1 MTTTN
6 TSLELELTF
15 LARRLPAELVGV
27 TPMRL
32 VDIYVPDDLSIHPH
46 VRLRQKGDRFELTKK
61 TQILNGDASQHVEST
76 IELTADEFDS
86 LAAGHT
92 RIVEKDRYAVVL
104 GGNAA
109 EVDVFT
115 GGLEGLVLIDFE
127 FDQESKLNAF
137 TPPEVCAS
145 DVTQEDFIAG
155 GLLAGRTYH
164 DIELELARHSYTAI

>member
-1 MTTTN
+1 MTSAN
-6 TSLELELTF
+6 TSIELELTF
-15 LARRLPAELVGV
+15 LAKRLPTELVDA

-32 VDIYVPDDLSIHPH
+32 VDIYVPDDLSVHPH
-46 VRLRQKGDRFELTKK
+46 VRLRQRGDRFELTKK
-61 TQILNGDASQHVEST
+61 TQILNGDASRHFEWT

-92 RIVEKDRYAVVL
+92 RIVKKDRYAVIIE
-104 GGNAA
+104 GHAA

-115 GGLEGLVLIDFE
+115 GGLQGLVLIDFE
-127 FDQESKLNAF
+127 FDQESKLHAF